1 MTMVTAGVKDASLG
15 SDSPGAGSADP
26 LLLVEDLY
34 AAAEGTEILKGVD
47 LVVRPGELHA
57 IMGPNGS
64 GKSTLANVLLGS
76 PGFTVTHGK
85 VLFKGANITALTTD
99 ARAKAGMFLAFQYP
113 EEIPGVPI
121 AQFLRQAVAARRG
134 TDVSVIEVRVQIH
147 EWLQRLGMDLGFASR
162 YLNEG
167 FSGGEKKRNEI
178 LQMALLEPDLAILD
192 ETDSGLDIDG
202 VRIVARGVNEVRAHR
217 PGLGVV
223 IVTHYRRILDELAPD
238 VIHVLIDG
246 RIVDS
251 GGAELAARLDR
262 EGYEAWRT

>member
-1 MTMVTAGVKDASLG
+1 MATVTATKNAPLVGETPDAAL
-15 SDSPGAGSADP
+15 ADP
-26 LLLVEDLY
+26 LLVVEDLH
-34 AAAEGTEILKGVD
+34 ASADDNEILNGVD

-57 IMGPNGS
+57 VMGPNGS

-76 PGFTVTHGK
+76 PGFKVTKGK
-85 VLFKGANITALTTD
+85 VLFKGEDITGLTPDT
-99 ARAKAGMFLAFQYP
+99 RAKMGMFLAFQYP

-121 AQFLRQAVAARRG
+121 AQFLRQAVAARRK
-134 TDVSVIEVRVQIH
+134 TEVSVIEVRVQIH
-147 EWLQRLGMDLGFASR
+147 EWLQRLGMDVGFASR
-162 YLNEG
+162 YLNDG

-202 VRIVARGVNEVRAHR
+202 VRIVARGVDEVRAHR
-217 PGLGVV
+217 PRLGIVV
-223 IVTHYRRILDELAPD
+223 VTHYRRILDELKPD

-251 GGAELAARLDR
+251 GGPELAARLDR
-262 EGYEAWRT
+262 EGYESWRQ

>member
-1 MTMVTAGVKDASLG
+1 MATVTAAKNAPLVGDTPDAAL
-15 SDSPGAGSADP
+15 ADP
-26 LLLVEDLY
+26 LLVVEDLH
-34 AAAEGTEILKGVD
+34 ASADDNEILRGVD

-57 IMGPNGS
+57 VMGPNGS

-76 PGFTVTHGK
+76 PGFKVTKGK
-85 VLFKGANITALTTD
+85 VLFKGEDITGLAADT
-99 ARAKAGMFLAFQYP
+99 RAKMGMFLAFQYP

-121 AQFLRQAVAARRG
+121 AQFLRQAVAARRK
-134 TDVSVIEVRVQIH
+134 TEVSVIEVRVQIH
-147 EWLQRLGMDLGFASR
+147 EWLQRLGMDVGFASR
-162 YLNEG
+162 YLNDG

-202 VRIVARGVNEVRAHR
+202 VRIVARGVDEVRTHR
-217 PGLGVV
+217 PGLGIVV
-223 IVTHYRRILDELAPD
+223 VTHYRRILDELKPD

-251 GGAELAARLDR
+251 GGPELAARLDR
-262 EGYEAWRT
+262 EGYESWRQ

>member
-1 MTMVTAGVKDASLG
+1 MTTVTADTEQAPRGD
-15 SDSPGAGSADP
+15 DSPGGGP
-26 LLLVEDLY
+26 TVRLLVVEDLH
-34 AAAEGTEILKGVD
+34 ATADGVEILKGVD
-47 LVVRPGELHA
+47 LAVRPGELHA
-57 IMGPNGS
+57 VMGPNGS

-76 PGFTVTHGK
+76 MGYRVTRGK
-85 VLFKGANITALTTD
+85 VFFKGDDVTGLTTD
-99 ARAKAGMFLAFQYP
+99 ARARAGMFLAFQYP

-134 TDVSVIEVRVQIH
+134 TEVSVIEVRVQIH
-147 EWLQRLGMDLGFASR
+147 EWLQRLGMDVSFASR
-162 YLNEG
+162 YLNDG

-217 PGLGVV
+217 PALGVV
-223 IVTHYRRILDELAPD
+223 IVTHYRRILDELRPD

-246 RIVDS
+246 RIVES
-251 GGAELAARLDR
+251 GGPELAARLDR
-262 EGYEAWRT
+262 EGYESWRQ